1 MNKTTRNWRTA
12 QSGFTLI
19 EVMIVVAI
27 VAILAAVALPSYAD
41 YVLRSKL
48 TEAFNALSDSRVK
61 MEQSYQDNR
70 RYAKTALGTDCPDI
84 IVSSQSNLKYFTIVC
99 AVVAANAAATPP
111 TDETYTITATGI
123 AGTPTAAFIY
133 TINNTNAKGTTTTK
147 WSSTATTCWT
157 AKKSGECV

>member
-99 AVVAANAAATPP
+99 AVVDSRHPHRCVH
-111 TDETYTITATGI
+111 
-123 AGTPTAAFIY
+123 IY
-133 TINNTNAKGTTTTK
+133 HQQHQCQRHDHHQMVINRHNLLDG
-147 WSSTATTCWT
+147 
-157 AKKSGECV
+157 